1 MHSDEIPLIRESESW
16 KPIPGFEGRYD
27 ASSFG
32 RIRSYQR
39 HRFNEVIPHILV
51 PCERKKG
58 YLQLCLLKGG
68 KQYSCAVHRLVAMTF
83 IPNPENKPQVNHI
96 DLNKRNNN
104 IGNLE
109 WCDGKE
115 NIRHARRNGIVFNR
129 NASKAIS
136 KPVQCLETKTV
147 FQSARDAARK
157 MNLSYVGIGKVC
169 LGKCKTTRGYHFRFM
184 ENLNVH

>member
-1 MHSDEIPLIRESESW
+1 MTDEN
-16 KPIPGFEGRYD
+16 FE
-27 ASSFG
+27 AM
-32 RIRSYQR
+32 
-39 HRFNEVIPHILV
+39 E
-51 PCERKKG
+51 KKIF
-58 YLQLCLLKGG
+58 
-68 KQYSCAVHRLVAMTF
+68 AMQGETELF
-83 IPNPENKPQVNHI
+83 
-96 DLNKRNNN
+96 
-104 IGNLE
+104 
-109 WCDGKE
+109 
-115 NIRHARRNGIVFNR
+115 FNR